1 MRINSMI
8 VKNCGP
14 LRELTVPEFKNIT
27 CIYGK
32 NEQGKSFLTEFIAK
46 TLFKN
51 SGIYGDLRIKE
62 AQGKISV
69 SSINDEETV
78 LNFKSG
84 KGEKKLD
91 QLFDQ
96 NKISPSLSRLLLV
109 SGGNAELKDLNAD
122 TIGQIFSMSRIYDI
136 IDSDVRISKTIKGA
150 NSLAS
155 INNKGEGDSY
165 SKINDRLGKV
175 EDVINKI
182 STGIDLGKIKGISEQ
197 ISILKKQQEEMNI
210 AKRFYASALHNRIKI
225 LKGRRQDLQIS
236 LEKLTK
242 DDLKMIER
250 DISDYEL
257 KKEELRG
264 KTEKFNMLEA
274 ESRYYNEIDNA
285 SSNYSNLLQL
295 QGNKKDLSSVYLYI
309 LPVIFIVGL
318 ILMYFDMKIPG
329 SVLMILPAVYAVYSY
344 MKNTRSKAQD
354 IKSEEIS
361 IIEKR
366 YLELT
371 GEKLS
376 GGIAQLVSLKDK
388 LQRKKIDGDNLENEI
403 GNIKNDISARK
414 QMLTQKLKE
423 ITMKNIEE
431 ENWQENIGGLNENMR
446 AIDIEMKST
455 DKDIFDLNGE
465 YARLNISVTDF
476 ISEEPAMRYS
486 ESALKDIIDK
496 IIELEKRLQDERKSF
511 DDLKY
516 SLISITSS
524 ENTAELNEM
533 IEKLYKVRDSIKK
546 ELDEIKIKILAGIAV
561 HKTIEELRLT
571 ERDALND
578 SIDSGC
584 TSRYI
589 SLLTGNIYKR
599 IYVGAE
605 GDIIISNDT
614 SDININDL
622 STGTKE
628 QVYLAIR
635 IGFIKKIL
643 GNEGKAFLILDDAFQ
658 HSDWERR
665 EILTGNLIKLAG
677 EGWQIIYLTMDD
689 HIKELFNKK
698 SAEIKD
704 EYQFI
709 DLAGYQYL

>member
-423 ITMKNIEE
+423 ITMKNIE
-431 ENWQENIGGLNENMR
+431 
-446 AIDIEMKST
+446 
-455 DKDIFDLNGE
+455 
-465 YARLNISVTDF
+465 
-476 ISEEPAMRYS
+476 
-486 ESALKDIIDK
+486 
-496 IIELEKRLQDERKSF
+496 
-511 DDLKY
+511 
-516 SLISITSS
+516 
-524 ENTAELNEM
+524 
-533 IEKLYKVRDSIKK
+533 
-546 ELDEIKIKILAGIAV
+546 
-561 HKTIEELRLT
+561 
-571 ERDALND
+571 
-578 SIDSGC
+578 
-584 TSRYI
+584 
-589 SLLTGNIYKR
+589 
-599 IYVGAE
+599 
-605 GDIIISNDT
+605 
-614 SDININDL
+614 
-622 STGTKE
+622 
-628 QVYLAIR
+628 
-635 IGFIKKIL
+635 
-643 GNEGKAFLILDDAFQ
+643 
-658 HSDWERR
+658 
-665 EILTGNLIKLAG
+665 
-677 EGWQIIYLTMDD
+677 
-689 HIKELFNKK
+689 
-698 SAEIKD
+698 
-704 EYQFI
+704 
-709 DLAGYQYL
+709 